1 MKYFKNILN
10 KILYQ
15 FYHRIAFLFV
25 SLFSKDK
32 ITYAQNKEDQI
43 IDILTGFKDTGSY
56 IDIGANNPHKISV
69 TKKFYERGW
78 SGINIEPN
86 SDNYLLF
93 LKDRPRDINLNI
105 GLAGQEGELDYYY
118 KPNAT
123 LIDST
128 GFTFSKKVY
137 NERKYDLQSKKI
149 KVSTLSKIFSDN
161 NLTHIDFINM
171 DVEGFENEI
180 LSGNNWSKYGAS
192 VLCIE
197 GKNYD
202 QFLSKYGYK
211 KVLYDGSNIYYIQ
224 KKR

>member
-1 MKYFKNILN
+1 MNFLQKLFK
-10 KILYQ
+10 KIRYQ
-15 FYHRIAFLFV
+15 FFHRIAFIFV
-25 SLFSKDK
+25 RLFSKDQ

-43 IDILTGFKDTGSY
+43 IDILTGFKDKGFY

-105 GLAGQEGELDYYY
+105 GLASQEGELDYYY
-118 KPNAT
+118 KPNAS

-137 NERKYDLQSKKI
+137 EERDYDLQSKKI
-149 KVSTLSKIFSDN
+149 KVSTLNKIFSDN
-161 NLTHIDFINM
+161 DLSYVDFINM
-171 DVEGFENEI
+171 DVEGFESEI
-180 LSGNNWSKYGAS
+180 LSGNDWSKHKAS

-197 GKNYD
+197 GEDYD
-202 QFLSKYGYK
+202 KFLLKYGYK
-211 KVLYDGSNIYYIQ
+211 KVLFDGHNVYY
-224 KKR
+224 KLEK